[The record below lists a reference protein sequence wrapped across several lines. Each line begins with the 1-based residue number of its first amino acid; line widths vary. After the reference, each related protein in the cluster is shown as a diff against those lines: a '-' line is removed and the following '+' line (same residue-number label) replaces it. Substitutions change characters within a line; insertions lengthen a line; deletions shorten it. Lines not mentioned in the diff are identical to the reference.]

1 MKKKKKKKKKKG
13 GRERERERILIERK
27 GHTSERVGV
36 VTAHVISVDDPSFES
51 RAHVESAHRGV

>member
-1 MKKKKKKKKKKG
+1 MKKRRRRREVE
-13 GRERERERILIERK
+13 RERERERILIERK